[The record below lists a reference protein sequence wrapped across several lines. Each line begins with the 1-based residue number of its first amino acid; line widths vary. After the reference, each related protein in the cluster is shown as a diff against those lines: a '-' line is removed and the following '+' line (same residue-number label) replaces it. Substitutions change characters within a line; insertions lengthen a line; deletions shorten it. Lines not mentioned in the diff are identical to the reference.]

1 MRLGALV
8 SAALRRN
15 KRGRGGNAAPASR
28 PYRNRYATL
37 ASGTPPMRSSIRATA
52 RPPRWA

>member
-8 SAALRRN
+8 SATLRRN